1 MTDLT
6 KIIDKMLATEPVS
19 EVYDKIG
26 QSLRYD
32 IEYITIDGESK
43 DRFVLISKEDWE
55 DQVLPDIDEM
65 LVDELE
71 NREGKEIELQDIWF
85 LSDDENDID
94 ESDVVRYYT
103 EKLLDMGY
111 DIDDNDKVYIGTIVT
126 DWYNKNIG

>member
-6 KIIDKMLATEPVS
+6 KIIDEMLATEPVS

-71 NREGKEIELQDIWF
+71 NREGKEVELQDIWF

-94 ESDVVRYYT
+94 ESDIVRYYT

-111 DIDDNDKVYIGTIVT
+111 DIDDNDEVYIGTIVT

>member
-6 KIIDKMLATEPVS
+6 KIIDEMLATEPVS
-19 EVYDKIG
+19 AVYDKIG

-32 IEYITIDGESK
+32 IEYITIDGGLK

-65 LVDELE
+65 LVNELE
-71 NREGKEIELQDIWF
+71 NREGKKIGLRDIWF
-85 LSDDENDID
+85 LSDDENDVD
-94 ESDVVRYYT
+94 ESEVIRYYI

-111 DIDDNDKVYIGTIVT
+111 DIDDNDEVYIGTIVT

>member
-6 KIIDKMLATEPVS
+6 KIIDEMLATEPVS

-55 DQVLPDIDEM
+55 DQVLPNIDEM

-71 NREGKEIELQDIWF
+71 NREGKKVGLRDIWF
-85 LSDDENDID
+85 LSDNENDID

-111 DIDDNDKVYIGTIVT
+111 STDDNDEVYIGTIVT

>member
-6 KIIDKMLATEPVS
+6 KIIDEMLATEPVS
-19 EVYDKIG
+19 AVYDKIG

-32 IEYITIDGESK
+32 IEYITIDGGLK
-43 DRFVLISKEDWE
+43 DRFILISKEDWK

-71 NREGKEIELQDIWF
+71 NREGKEVELQDIWF
-85 LSDDENDID
+85 LSDDEDDID
-94 ESDVVRYYT
+94 ENEVVRYYT

-111 DIDDNDKVYIGTIVT
+111 DIDDNDEVYIGTIVT

>member
-6 KIIDKMLATEPVS
+6 KIIDEMLATEPVS

-43 DRFVLISKEDWE
+43 DRFVLILKEDWE

-65 LVDELE
+65 LVNELE
-71 NREGKEIELQDIWF
+71 NREGKKVGLRDIWF
-85 LSDDENDID
+85 LSDDENDVD
-94 ESDVVRYYT
+94 ESEVTRYYI

-111 DIDDNDKVYIGTIVT
+111 DIDNNDEVCIGTIVT

>member
-6 KIIDKMLATEPVS
+6 KIIDGMLATEPVS

-71 NREGKEIELQDIWF
+71 NKEGKEVGLQDIWF
-85 LSDDENDID
+85 LSNDENDID

-111 DIDDNDKVYIGTIVT
+111 DIDDNDEVYIGTIVT

>member
-6 KIIDKMLATEPVS
+6 KIIDEMLATEPVS

-65 LVDELE
+65 LVNELE
-71 NREGKEIELQDIWF
+71 NREGKKVGLRDIWF
-85 LSDDENDID
+85 LSDDENDVD
-94 ESDVVRYYT
+94 ESEVTRYYI

-111 DIDDNDKVYIGTIVT
+111 DIDDNDEVYIGTIIT

>member
-1 MTDLT
+1 MADLT
-6 KIIDKMLATEPVS
+6 KIIDEMLATEPVS
-19 EVYDKIG
+19 AVYEKIG

-32 IEYITIDGESK
+32 IEYLTIVGELK
-43 DRFVLISKEDWE
+43 DRLVLISKKDWE
-55 DQVLPDIDEM
+55 DQVLPDIEEM
-65 LVDELE
+65 LVNELE
-71 NREGKEIELQDIWF
+71 NREGKQVVLRDIWF

-111 DIDDNDKVYIGTIVT
+111 DIDDNDEVYIGTIVT

>member
-6 KIIDKMLATEPVS
+6 KIIDEMLATEPVS

-43 DRFVLISKEDWE
+43 DRFVLILKEDWE

-65 LVDELE
+65 LVNELE
-71 NREGKEIELQDIWF
+71 NREGKKVGLRDIWF
-85 LSDDENDID
+85 LSDDENDVD
-94 ESDVVRYYT
+94 ESEVTRYYI

-111 DIDDNDKVYIGTIVT
+111 DIDDNDEVCIGTIVT

>member
-6 KIIDKMLATEPVS
+6 KIIDEMLATEPVS
-19 EVYDKIG
+19 AVYDKIG

-32 IEYITIDGESK
+32 IEYITIDGGLK
-43 DRFVLISKEDWE
+43 DRFILISKEDWK

-71 NREGKEIELQDIWF
+71 NREGKEVELRDIWF
-85 LSDDENDID
+85 LSDDENDVD
-94 ESDVVRYYT
+94 ESEVIRYYI

-111 DIDDNDKVYIGTIVT
+111 DIDDNDEVYIGTIVT

>member
-6 KIIDKMLATEPVS
+6 KIIDGMLATEPVS
-19 EVYDKIG
+19 EIYDKIG

-32 IEYITIDGESK
+32 IEYITIDGGLK
-43 DRFVLISKEDWE
+43 DRFILISKEDWK

-71 NREGKEIELQDIWF
+71 NREGKEVELQDIWF
-85 LSDDENDID
+85 LSDDEDDID
-94 ESDVVRYYT
+94 ENEVVRYYT

-111 DIDDNDKVYIGTIVT
+111 DIDDNDEVYIGTIVT